1 MNCNTND
8 FSSYISHLK
17 YLNHNDDYL
26 PDGDLGVTSAL
37 DCPNAEAITNQ
48 ILFETENLLRTVA
61 ATSTNQTVTIF
72 NGPFRRRKP
81 LTDWK

>member
-1 MNCNTND
+1 MIQMT
-8 FSSYISHLK
+8 FQKYISHFK
-17 YLNHNDDYL
+17 YLNQNDDYL

-61 ATSTNQTVTIF
+61 
-72 NGPFRRRKP
+72 P
-81 LTDWK
+81 LPPTKL